1 MLKRSLT
8 DTIISPRF
16 KFDGAVSS
24 NIHEDQVM
32 LEQKQ
37 LM

>member
-8 DTIISPRF
+8 DTIFSPRI

-24 NIHEDQVM
+24 NIHEGQVM
-32 LEQKQ
+32 LDQKQ